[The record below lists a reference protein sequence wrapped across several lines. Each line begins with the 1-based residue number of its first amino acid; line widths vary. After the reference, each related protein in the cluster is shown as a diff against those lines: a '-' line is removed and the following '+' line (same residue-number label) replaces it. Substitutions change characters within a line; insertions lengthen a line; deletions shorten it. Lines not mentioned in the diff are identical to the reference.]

1 MTIDQRCKSQQ
12 ITADRMFM
20 DFKYTNPG
28 SKEQLRALKTLNTLV
43 CQWVVFF
50 HGDDNFDNEKF
61 SLKETVF
68 INIYYAVKS

>member
-28 SKEQLRALKTLNTLV
+28 SKEQLGALKSLHKLV
-43 CQWVVFF
+43 CQWALFF
-50 HGDDNFDNEKF
+50 HYGESF
-61 SLKETVF
+61 SKESILLKETVSS
-68 INIYYAVKS
+68 NTY